1 MSDEWQMSAP
11 PPKRREKKPKRAKQT
26 RAKEQP
32 AKQQSAKQQS
42 GRPASDRAQ
51 RSVTPMVWGEAATT
65 PDVPSGEGAPSPVV
79 PARKRPEEPLV
90 STGPS
95 GLLLGAGTH
104 GPVSIRLFRRTP
116 TRLALAVPDYVTW
129 LLAYR
134 CISLGAHLSIYAQE
148 PRRWAGLVDAV
159 SAGGGTADLLGP
171 HDHPPSA
178 GRPYRPS
185 VIVDDADF
193 YDGLQQ
199 PLGPWQ
205 AQLITA
211 DINASSSVFTLR
223 SCEMALVAPFN
234 TKVAENLRRAYALT
248 TRQLKACQDLAEHE
262 VALAMPRR
270 AVKIAIP
277 PTKLEYQHLFA
288 G

>member
-1 MSDEWQMSAP
+1 
-11 PPKRREKKPKRAKQT
+11 
-26 RAKEQP
+26 
-32 AKQQSAKQQS
+32 
-42 GRPASDRAQ
+42 
-51 RSVTPMVWGEAATT
+51 MVWG
-65 PDVPSGEGAPSPVV
+65 DSGDTSPAPARDRAPAPVV
-79 PARKRPEEPLV
+79 APRQSSEEPLV

-159 SAGGGTADLLGP
+159 TAGGGTADMLGP

-211 DINASSSVFTLR
+211 DLNASSSVFTLR

-234 TKVAENLRRAYALT
+234 AKVGENLRRAYALT
-248 TRQLKACQDLAEHE
+248 SRQVKACQDLAEHE

-277 PTKLEYQHLFA
+277 PTKLEYQQLFA
-288 G
+288 

>member
-1 MSDEWQMSAP
+1 MSDGWQMSSP
-11 PPKRREKKPKRAKQT
+11 PPKERKGRARKEKPGKQKGGEVVAAPKAARA
-26 RAKEQP
+26 A
-32 AKQQSAKQQS
+32 A
-42 GRPASDRAQ
+42 
-51 RSVTPMVWGEAATT
+51 PMVWGESPATAPVAPDKAAPT
-65 PDVPSGEGAPSPVV
+65 PVV
-79 PARKRPEEPLV
+79 APVNGSDEPLV

-159 SAGGGTADLLGP
+159 NAGGGTADMLGP

-248 TRQLKACQDLAEHE
+248 GRQLKACQDLAEHE

>member
-1 MSDEWQMSAP
+1 MSDDWQMTSPAP
-11 PPKRREKKPKRAKQT
+11 RRREKAPKQARQA
-26 RAKEQP
+26 A
-32 AKQQSAKQQS
+32 
-42 GRPASDRAQ
+42 
-51 RSVTPMVWGEAATT
+51 VTPMVWGEVPAEPASSPARPPDAAAAAGADAPAAAT
-65 PDVPSGEGAPSPVV
+65 
-79 PARKRPEEPLV
+79 EPLV

-148 PRRWAGLVDAV
+148 PRRWTGLVDAV
-159 SAGGGTADLLGP
+159 NAGGGTADLLGP

-185 VIVDDADF
+185 VIIDDADF

-205 AQLITA
+205 AQLIAA
-211 DINASSSVFTLR
+211 DVNASSSVFTLR

-234 TKVAENLRRAYALT
+234 TKVSENLRRAYALT
-248 TRQLKACQDLAEHE
+248 SRQLRSCQDLAEHE

>member
-1 MSDEWQMSAP
+1 MSDGWQMSSP
-11 PPKRREKKPKRAKQT
+11 PPKERKPGRDKAGQGKAGRVKIGRAKPG
-26 RAKEQP
+26 RAKAGQTEPP
-32 AKQQSAKQQS
+32 A
-42 GRPASDRAQ
+42 RAT
-51 RSVTPMVWGEAATT
+51 TPMVWGETAVTPEVPAGGGAAT
-65 PDVPSGEGAPSPVV
+65 PVV
-79 PARKRPEEPLV
+79 PAPKDSDEPRV

-159 SAGGGTADLLGP
+159 SAGGGTADMLGP

-193 YDGLQQ
+193 YDGLRQ

-211 DINASSSVFTLR
+211 DLNAPSSVFTLR

-248 TRQLKACQDLAEHE
+248 TRQLKSCQDLAEHE

-277 PTKLEYQHLFA
+277 PTRLEYQHLFA